1 MKMKWSAAVAAAVL
15 ASACSTSDSPVAP
28 TSAARPI
35 GPSAVVYS
43 AGTVTVQPT
52 STANLFTEGWF
63 GYPDRGTAVGDAAIS
78 AQPAVQTLGTG
89 SLRMTNSA
97 FGWEAAAYGAP
108 AFAPGTR
115 LDAVTALSYATY
127 TPSGQTGIDVQHVAL
142 QFTIDYDLTDAYEG
156 FQGRLVYEPYH
167 CNTTSLDAWQTWNT
181 LAESTTGCWFQTAD
195 PAGATAPRV
204 GDVAQTGALPCPQ
217 GNPCTRAEV
226 VAAYPNAGFHN
237 TNGAKGL
244 ILKVGST
251 WAGTFYADAIV
262 ANAGGTPTTYDF
274 EPATA
279 CTTTCFVNGTTGDD
293 AFGGDTPG
301 TAKKTIQAAIAQVS
315 SGGAVVVAAGT
326 YAESPTVSKP
336 LTLQGP
342 NETIHPQ
349 YGGRGAEAV
358 MNTITIAT
366 GVDNVTIEGLR
377 IVSATSFG
385 ITSPGNTAHSN
396 ITIRFNDFAAA
407 YQPIHNGLGG
417 GGGIGS
423 ANWTVSNNRISGIT
437 TAAAT
442 AIVMFNVDGVVINNN
457 YIRHDNALVLG
468 RRGIN
473 LDGNT
478 NVQVTDNDIGL
489 GLAVFDNPSLAN
501 TDAPW
506 IIQLSMSDR
515 PVNTVLIRG
524 NTISGGWRGIS
535 GLSQRNL
542 TNVTV
547 SGNTIRN
554 VSTAVQFNGGGAAPL
569 ATGTEMS
576 GLTLT
581 DNAMTAYRFGV
592 RVLNL
597 HAPGNAGLPGTKPIS
612 FGNIEVSRNSFKPV
626 TALTNAQ
633 VTGIDV
639 QDIGTIMI
647 DGGTTASI
655 NGTCNFWNAASG
667 PGAVASGSG
676 LLVTGRVAYASWLE
690 TSDLDGGCVG
700 GIGPIVTNVAVTPN
714 PAPVGTVF
722 TLTATATDNAAVT
735 SASYTIEGGVAV
747 PFTLTSGAS
756 VSLSAPVGALAVGVY
771 DICVTAKD
779 AGGNTSSTECTMLA
793 VYDPTAGFV
802 TGGGWLTSP
811 AGAFLADPLLTGRAN
826 FGFVSKYVK
835 GRTMPTG
842 NTEFQF
848 NAAGLTF
855 SSTAYEWL
863 VVNQAGSNAQFKG
876 TGTLNG
882 VAGYQF
888 MLWAKDGAPDTFR
901 IKISDSAGT
910 VVYDNNMG
918 GEFGTTLGGGN
929 IVIHTPKR

>member
-1 MKMKWSAAVAAAVL
+1 MRFKHVTPHGVLLAALTLGACASERTLPTGAPLEAPSLAVY
-15 ASACSTSDSPVAP
+15 T
-28 TSAARPI
+28 
-35 GPSAVVYS
+35 

-52 STANLFTEGWF
+52 STANQFTEGWF
-63 GYPDRGTAVGDAAIS
+63 AYGDRGTAVGAAAII

-89 SLRMTNSA
+89 SLRMTNTNILA
-97 FGWEAAAYGAP
+97 GWEAAAYGAP

-115 LDAVTALSYATY
+115 LSAVTALSYATF
-127 TPSGQTGIDVQHVAL
+127 TPSGQTGIDVQHVTL
-142 QFTIDYDLTDAYEG
+142 QFTIDYDVTDAYEG

-167 CNTTSLDAWQTWNT
+167 CNTTSLDAWRTWNT
-181 LAESTTGCWFQTAD
+181 LDGTTTGCWFQTANPD
-195 PAGATAPRV
+195 LANRAPYV
-204 GDVAQTGALPCPQ
+204 GNVQQTGALPCPQ

-237 TNGAKGL
+237 TNAARGL

-274 EPATA
+274 EPATV
-279 CTTTCFVNGTTGDD
+279 CTTTCYVNGTTGDD

-315 SGGAVVVAAGT
+315 SGGAVVVAAGA
-326 YAESPTVSKP
+326 YAEAPTVSKP

-342 NETIHPQ
+342 NNTIHPQ
-349 YGGRGAEAV
+349 YGLRGAEAV
-358 MNTITIAT
+358 VNTITIAT

-377 IVSATSFG
+377 IESATSFG

-423 ANWTVSNNRISGIT
+423 INWTVSNNRIRGIT
-437 TAAAT
+437 FALAT
-442 AIVMFNVDGVVINNN
+442 AIVMFNVDGVVIDNN
-457 YIRHDNALVLG
+457 YIQHDNAAVLG

-478 NVQVTDNDIGL
+478 NVQVTNNDIGL
-489 GLAVFDNPSLAN
+489 GFTDLANLSLAN
-501 TDAPW
+501 TVAPW

-515 PVNTVLIRG
+515 PVDNVTISG
-524 NTISGGWRGIS
+524 NTLAGGWRGIS

-547 SGNTIRN
+547 SGNKINT
-554 VSTAVQFNGGGAAPL
+554 VSTGVQINGGGNPPVAA
-569 ATGTEMS
+569 GTVMS
-576 GLTLT
+576 GLRLT
-581 DNAMTAYRFGV
+581 GNTITAYRFGV

-597 HAPGNAGLPGTKPIS
+597 HAPGNALPGATPIS
-612 FGNIEVSRNSFKPV
+612 FANIEVSRNSLKP
-626 TALTNAQ
+626 TTGLTNAQ
-633 VTGIDV
+633 VTGIEV
-639 QDIGTIMI
+639 QDVGTILI
-647 DGGTTASI
+647 NGGTTASI
-655 NGTCNFWNAASG
+655 NGTCNFWNEASG

-676 LLVTGRVAYASWLE
+676 LLVTGRVAFGSWLE
-690 TSDLDGGCVG
+690 TSDLTGGCVG
-700 GIGPIVTNVAVTPN
+700 GIGPVVSTVAVTPN
-714 PAPVGTVF
+714 PAPVGTAV

-747 PFTLTSGAS
+747 PFTFTSGAS

-835 GRTMPTG
+835 GKTLPTG

-848 NAAGLTF
+848 KAGDLNF
-855 SSTAYEWL
+855 SSTTYEWL
-863 VVNQAGSNAQFKG
+863 VVSGNKAQYKG
-876 TGTLNG
+876 AGTLNG
-882 VAGYQF
+882 VAGYTFKLTAWDVSGGDKIRMQIWGAGNGKNSIPKSLLNF
-888 MLWAKDGAPDTFR
+888 WA
-901 IKISDSAGT
+901 ISRASSICC
-910 VVYDNNMG
+910 
-918 GEFGTTLGGGN
+918 F
-929 IVIHTPKR
+929 